1 MTPSQRRRL
10 ETVAAALMP
19 CGGCLREDQL
29 DAAEEQSRALIT
41 RQLLAT
47 IREYRQQQG
56 LEPLDDD
63 GVDDLEDPEVQA
75 ASPGKPDLSARLE
88 LLRRFT
94 STTRL
99 DSCPSC
105 KDRKRSRKEV
115 RDLAERVCRNREEL
129 KADRELLSKQLSD

>member
-19 CGGCLREDQL
+19 CRGCLREDQL
-29 DAAEEQSRALIT
+29 DADEEESRALIT
-41 RQLLAT
+41 RQLLAEF
-47 IREYRQQQG
+47 REYRQRQG

-75 ASPGKPDLSARLE
+75 VSPQKPDLSARLE
-88 LLRRFT
+88 LLRRFPST
-94 STTRL
+94 SRL

-105 KDRKRSRKEV
+105 KDRKRSRKV
-115 RDLAERVCRNREEL
+115 SRDLAELVCRNREEL
-129 KADRELLSKQLSD
+129 KADRELLAEQLSD